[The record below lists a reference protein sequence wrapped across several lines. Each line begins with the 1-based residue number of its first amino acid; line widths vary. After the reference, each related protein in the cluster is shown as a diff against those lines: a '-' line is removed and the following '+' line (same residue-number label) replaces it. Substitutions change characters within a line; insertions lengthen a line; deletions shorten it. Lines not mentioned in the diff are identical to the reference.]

1 MQNHDDTDFDMP
13 NDDHD
18 DLRPSKSQVKREM
31 HALGD
36 LGEQLVEL
44 PASTLAKLPLDDAL
58 LRAIR
63 ECQAITK
70 HGGRKRQLKYIGK
83 LMRDV
88 DADAIRNAL
97 EQLRAPHREEVAHF
111 HRLEQWRDRLLAEG
125 DPALAALL
133 DEYPEHALD
142 RQLLRQTLRNARDQK
157 LSEAK
162 QKQAS
167 RELFRTLR
175 ELIAQP

>member
-1 MQNHDDTDFDMP
+1 MH
-13 NDDHD
+13 DHD
-18 DLRPSKSQVKREM
+18 DVADMMEEDAEDLLPSKSQRKREM

-36 LGEQLVEL
+36 LGEHLVGL
-44 PASTLAKLPLDDAL
+44 SATTLAKLPLSDDLA
-58 LRAIR
+58 RAIR

-88 DADAIRNAL
+88 DVDAIRSTL
-97 EQLRAPHREEVAHF
+97 EQLTAPQREEVAHF
-111 HRLEQWRDRLLAEG
+111 HRLEQWRDRLIAEG

-133 DEYPEHALD
+133 DEYPDNSLD
-142 RQLLRQTLRNARDQK
+142 RQLLRQTLRNARDAK

-162 QKQAS
+162 QKQAA

-175 ELIAQP
+175 DLIDQP